1 MPTPRE
7 YMDSIIMLAND
18 IRNDL
23 DEFIELNAGSDDDAQ
38 LDLLQ
43 DVDEKLSD
51 VANYIAEKL
60 EELQPDDN

>member
-7 YMDSIIMLAND
+7 YLDSIIMLAND

>member
-7 YMDSIIMLAND
+7 YLDSIIMLAND

-23 DEFIELNAGSDDDAQ
+23 DEFIELNAGSNDDAQ